1 MEDLGLNSIEGL
13 KLVTFVKGRMNF
25 SCKSTTAAIF
35 DLTES
40 LLNNWLKN
48 NLITVDKIYYLRSLF
63 VFFTNFSFQIYSS
76 TAENQY
82 KKRILWQLAKI
93 RLE

>member
-1 MEDLGLNSIEGL
+1 MEDLGLNAIEGL
-13 KLVTFVKGRMNF
+13 KLITFVKGRMNL

-40 LLNNWLKN
+40 LLDNWLKN

-63 VFFTNFSFQIYSS
+63 VFFTNLLLNRRKPVQNGNSLKLGLS
-76 TAENQY
+76 E
-82 KKRILWQLAKI
+82 
-93 RLE
+93 